1 MKNIYRIF
9 LSDWKRISKN
19 VVAVVVVIGLTILP
33 SLYAWFNI
41 LSNWDPYGKESTS
54 QIKVA
59 VASDDSGTSMEG
71 MQLNMGDNIISAL
84 QSNDTII
91 GWVFTDTTAD
101 AINGVYSGE
110 YYAALIIPSD
120 FSAKMLSFISDDI
133 NHPEIEYYTNQ
144 KKNAIAPKI
153 TDKAKTAV
161 QEQVNQTFIN
171 TITTTLAKALSGVN
185 NVTGSNSAISD
196 NVSAFDTLLLGVEN
210 INNQLDSYSILLDAL
225 INVTDSSV
233 TAMNLASASYSSDTL
248 DITGQQKLIEGL
260 IKISDYLKGTDNT
273 LTNLDASEIKENLGQ
288 LSSVLKNISDIYD
301 RAGGNITQ
309 FTASVLEIKNN
320 LYDTK
325 VIVDELKSKMT
336 GVYDNLKMLNT
347 SSGYEMLMNVL
358 KFDANDLGT
367 FISAP
372 VEISTEKIYPIETY
386 GSAMTPF
393 YTVLAIW
400 VGALI
405 LVAIIHVNVKPQK
418 EHPDI
423 NPVQAYFG
431 RYITFFLIGQA
442 QALLVTLGDL
452 YFIGIQCISPFKFWF
467 AASVTS
473 FVFSIFMYSLTVAF
487 GNVGEA
493 LAVVIMVI
501 QVAGAGGTFPVEVL
515 PKVYQYIYKYLPF
528 TYAMNALRE
537 TVGGFYKFNYWKYLV
552 ILSVYVLIS
561 LFIGLVV
568 AIPCRKL
575 NEKIEKSKH
584 RSEVMI

>member
-84 QSNDTII
+84 QSNDTI

-185 NVTGSNSAISD
+185 NVTGSNAAISD

-537 TVGGFYKFNYWKYLV
+537 TVGGFYKFNYWKYLA

>member
-84 QSNDTII
+84 QSNDTI

-185 NVTGSNSAISD
+185 NVKGSNSAISD

-325 VIVDELKSKMT
+325 VIVDELKSKIT

-537 TVGGFYKFNYWKYLV
+537 TVGGFYKFNYWKYLA

>member
-84 QSNDTII
+84 QSNDTI

-185 NVTGSNSAISD
+185 NVKGSNSAISD

-210 INNQLDSYSILLDAL
+210 INNQLDSYSILFDAL

-537 TVGGFYKFNYWKYLV
+537 TVGGFYKFNYWKYLA

>member
-19 VVAVVVVIGLTILP
+19 VVAVVVAIGLTILP

-84 QSNDTII
+84 QSNDTI

-537 TVGGFYKFNYWKYLV
+537 TVGGFYKFNYWKYLA

>member
-84 QSNDTII
+84 QSNDTI

-196 NVSAFDTLLLGVEN
+196 NVSAFDTLLLGVGN

-325 VIVDELKSKMT
+325 VIVDELKSKIT

-431 RYITFFLIGQA
+431 RYIIFFLIGQA

-537 TVGGFYKFNYWKYLV
+537 TVGGFYKFNYWKYLA

>member
-59 VASDDSGTSMEG
+59 VASDDSGTVMEG

-84 QSNDTII
+84 LSNDTI

-120 FSAKMLSFISDDI
+120 FSAKMLSFISEDI

-185 NVTGSNSAISD
+185 NVTGSNAAISD
-196 NVSAFDTLLLGVEN
+196 NVSAFDTLLLGVKN

-248 DITGQQKLIEGL
+248 DITGQQKLIESL

-273 LTNLDASEIKENLGQ
+273 LTDLDASEIKENLGQ

-336 GVYDNLKMLNT
+336 DVYDNLKMLNT

-537 TVGGFYKFNYWKYLV
+537 IVGGFYKFNYWKYLA

>member
-84 QSNDTII
+84 QSNDTI

-185 NVTGSNSAISD
+185 NVKGSNSAISD

-537 TVGGFYKFNYWKYLV
+537 TVGGFYKFNYWKYLA

>member
-59 VASDDSGTSMEG
+59 VASDDSGTVMEG

-84 QSNDTII
+84 LSNDTI

-120 FSAKMLSFISDDI
+120 FSAKMLSFISEDI

-185 NVTGSNSAISD
+185 NVTGSNAAISD
-196 NVSAFDTLLLGVEN
+196 DVSAFDTLLLGVEN

-248 DITGQQKLIEGL
+248 DITGQQKLIESL

-273 LTNLDASEIKENLGQ
+273 LTDLDASEIKENLGQ

-336 GVYDNLKMLNT
+336 DVYDNLKMLNT

-552 ILSVYVLIS
+552 ILSIYVLIS

>member
-84 QSNDTII
+84 QSNDTI

-185 NVTGSNSAISD
+185 NVTGGNSAISD

>member
-59 VASDDSGTSMEG
+59 VASDDSGTAMEG

-84 QSNDTII
+84 QSNDTI

-120 FSAKMLSFISDDI
+120 FSVKMLSFISEDI

-185 NVTGSNSAISD
+185 NVTGSNAAISD

-233 TAMNLASASYSSDTL
+233 TAMNLASTSYSSDTL

-393 YTVLAIW
+393 YTVLAVW

-467 AASVTS
+467 AASFTS
-473 FVFSIFMYSLTVAF
+473 FVFTIFMYSLTVAF

-552 ILSVYVLIS
+552 ILSVYILIS
-561 LFIGLVV
+561 LFIGLVA
-568 AIPCRKL
+568 AIPCSKL

>member
-59 VASDDSGTSMEG
+59 VASDDSGTVMEG

-84 QSNDTII
+84 QSNDTI

-120 FSAKMLSFISDDI
+120 FSAKMLSFISEDI
-133 NHPEIEYYTNQ
+133 YHPEIEYYTNQ

-185 NVTGSNSAISD
+185 NVTGSNAAISD
-196 NVSAFDTLLLGVEN
+196 NLSAFDTLLLGVEN

-233 TAMNLASASYSSDTL
+233 TAMNLASTSYSSDTL
-248 DITGQQKLIEGL
+248 DISGQQKLIEGL

-537 TVGGFYKFNYWKYLV
+537 TVGGFYKSNYWKYLV
-552 ILSVYVLIS
+552 ILSIYVLIS

>member
-84 QSNDTII
+84 QSNDTI

-185 NVTGSNSAISD
+185 NVTGSNAAISD

-325 VIVDELKSKMT
+325 VIVAELKSKMT

-537 TVGGFYKFNYWKYLV
+537 TVGGFYKFNYWKYLA

>member
-59 VASDDSGTSMEG
+59 VASDDSGTVMEG

-84 QSNDTII
+84 LSNDTI

-120 FSAKMLSFISDDI
+120 FSAKMLSFISEDI

-185 NVTGSNSAISD
+185 NVTGSHAAISD
-196 NVSAFDTLLLGVEN
+196 DVSAFDTLLLGVEN

-233 TAMNLASASYSSDTL
+233 TVMNLASASYSSDTL
-248 DITGQQKLIEGL
+248 DITGQQKLIESL

-273 LTNLDASEIKENLGQ
+273 LKDLDASEIKENLGQ

-336 GVYDNLKMLNT
+336 DVYDNLKMLNT

-552 ILSVYVLIS
+552 ILSIYVLIS

>member
-59 VASDDSGTSMEG
+59 VASDDSGTAMEG

-84 QSNDTII
+84 QSNDTI

-120 FSAKMLSFISDDI
+120 FSAKMLSFISEDI

-185 NVTGSNSAISD
+185 NVTGSNAAVSD
-196 NVSAFDTLLLGVEN
+196 NMSAFDTLLLGVEN

-248 DITGQQKLIEGL
+248 DISGQQKLIEGL
-260 IKISDYLKGTDNT
+260 IRISDYLKGTDNT
-273 LTNLDASEIKENLGQ
+273 LQNLNISEIKENLGQ

-309 FTASVLEIKNN
+309 FSASVLEIKNN

-493 LAVVIMVI
+493 LAVVVMVI

-561 LFIGLVV
+561 LFIGLVA

>member
-84 QSNDTII
+84 QSNDTI

-185 NVTGSNSAISD
+185 NVTGGNSAISD

-325 VIVDELKSKMT
+325 VIVAELKSKMT

-537 TVGGFYKFNYWKYLV
+537 TVGGFYKFNYWKYLA

>member
-19 VVAVVVVIGLTILP
+19 VVAVVVAIGLTILP

-84 QSNDTII
+84 QSNDTI

-161 QEQVNQTFIN
+161 QEQVNHTFIN

-185 NVTGSNSAISD
+185 NVTGSNAAISD
-196 NVSAFDTLLLGVEN
+196 NVSAFDTFLLGVEN

-347 SSGYEMLMNVL
+347 SSGYEMLMNML

>member
-84 QSNDTII
+84 QSNDTI

-185 NVTGSNSAISD
+185 NVKGSNSAISD

-325 VIVDELKSKMT
+325 VIVDEVKSKMT

-467 AASVTS
+467 AASVPS

-537 TVGGFYKFNYWKYLV
+537 TVGGFYKFNYWKYLA

>member
-84 QSNDTII
+84 QSNDTI

-185 NVTGSNSAISD
+185 NVTGSNAAISD

-431 RYITFFLIGQA
+431 RYITFLLIGQA

-537 TVGGFYKFNYWKYLV
+537 TVGGFYKFNYWKYLA

>member
-84 QSNDTII
+84 QSNDTI

-133 NHPEIEYYTNQ
+133 NHPEIEYYTYQ

-185 NVTGSNSAISD
+185 NVKGSNSAISD

-405 LVAIIHVNVKPQK
+405 LIAIIHVNVKPQK

>member
-19 VVAVVVVIGLTILP
+19 VVAVVVAIGLTILP

-84 QSNDTII
+84 QSNDTI

-185 NVTGSNSAISD
+185 NVTGSNAAISD

-233 TAMNLASASYSSDTL
+233 TAMNLASTSYSSDTL

-260 IKISDYLKGTDNT
+260 IKISDYLRGTDNT

>member
-19 VVAVVVVIGLTILP
+19 VVAVVVAIGLTILP

-84 QSNDTII
+84 QSNDTI

-185 NVTGSNSAISD
+185 NVTGSNAAISD

-537 TVGGFYKFNYWKYLV
+537 TVGGFYKFNYWKYLA

-584 RSEVMI
+584 RSEVTI

>member
-59 VASDDSGTSMEG
+59 VASDDSGTVMEG

-84 QSNDTII
+84 LSNDTI

-120 FSAKMLSFISDDI
+120 FSAKMLSFISEDI

-185 NVTGSNSAISD
+185 NVTGSNAAISD
-196 NVSAFDTLLLGVEN
+196 DVSAFDTLLLGVEN

-248 DITGQQKLIEGL
+248 DITGQQKLIESL

-273 LTNLDASEIKENLGQ
+273 LTDLDASEIKENLGQ

-336 GVYDNLKMLNT
+336 DVYDNLKMLNT

-537 TVGGFYKFNYWKYLV
+537 TVGGFYKFNYWKCLV
-552 ILSVYVLIS
+552 ILSIYVLIS

>member
-19 VVAVVVVIGLTILP
+19 VVAVVVAIGLTILP

-84 QSNDTII
+84 QSNDTI

-185 NVTGSNSAISD
+185 NVTGSNAAISD

-431 RYITFFLIGQA
+431 RYITFLLIGQA

-537 TVGGFYKFNYWKYLV
+537 TVGGFYKFNYWKYLA

>member
-19 VVAVVVVIGLTILP
+19 VVAVVVAIGLTILP

-84 QSNDTII
+84 QSNDTI

-185 NVTGSNSAISD
+185 NVKGSNSAISD

-537 TVGGFYKFNYWKYLV
+537 TVGGFYKFNYWKYLA

>member
-84 QSNDTII
+84 QSNDTI

-537 TVGGFYKFNYWKYLV
+537 TVGGFYKFNYWKYLA

>member
-84 QSNDTII
+84 QSNDTI

-185 NVTGSNSAISD
+185 NVKGSNSAISD

>member
-59 VASDDSGTSMEG
+59 VASDDSGTVMEG

-84 QSNDTII
+84 QSNDTI

-120 FSAKMLSFISDDI
+120 FSAKMLSFISEDI

-185 NVTGSNSAISD
+185 NVTGSNAAISD

-552 ILSVYVLIS
+552 ILSIYVLIS

>member
-84 QSNDTII
+84 QSNDTI

-185 NVTGSNSAISD
+185 NVTGSNAAISD

-552 ILSVYVLIS
+552 ILSAYVLIS

>member
-19 VVAVVVVIGLTILP
+19 VVAVVVAIGLTILP

-84 QSNDTII
+84 QSNDTI

-185 NVTGSNSAISD
+185 NVTGSNAAISD

-473 FVFSIFMYSLTVAF
+473 FVFSIFIYSLTVAF

>member
-59 VASDDSGTSMEG
+59 VASDDSGTAMEG
-71 MQLNMGDNIISAL
+71 MQFNMGDNIISAL
-84 QSNDTII
+84 QSNDTI

-120 FSAKMLSFISDDI
+120 FSVKMLSFISEDI

-185 NVTGSNSAISD
+185 NVTGSNTAISD

-233 TAMNLASASYSSDTL
+233 TAMNLASSSYSSDTL

-325 VIVDELKSKMT
+325 VIVDELKLKMT

-367 FISAP
+367 FISSP

-405 LVAIIHVNVKPQK
+405 LVAIIHVNVKLQK

-467 AASVTS
+467 AASFTS
-473 FVFSIFMYSLTVAF
+473 FVFTIFMYSLTVAF

-528 TYAMNALRE
+528 TYAMNVLRE

-552 ILSVYVLIS
+552 ILSVYILIS
-561 LFIGLVV
+561 LFIGLVA

>member
-84 QSNDTII
+84 QSNDTI

-185 NVTGSNSAISD
+185 NVTGGNSAISD

-537 TVGGFYKFNYWKYLV
+537 TVGGFYKFNYWKYLA

>member
-84 QSNDTII
+84 QSNDTI

-185 NVTGSNSAISD
+185 NVTGSNAAISD

-325 VIVDELKSKMT
+325 VIVAELKS
-336 GVYDNLKMLNT
+336 NLT
-347 SSGYEMLMNVL
+347 
-358 KFDANDLGT
+358 
-367 FISAP
+367 
-372 VEISTEKIYPIETY
+372 
-386 GSAMTPF
+386 
-393 YTVLAIW
+393 
-400 VGALI
+400 
-405 LVAIIHVNVKPQK
+405 
-418 EHPDI
+418 
-423 NPVQAYFG
+423 
-431 RYITFFLIGQA
+431 
-442 QALLVTLGDL
+442 
-452 YFIGIQCISPFKFWF
+452 
-467 AASVTS
+467 
-473 FVFSIFMYSLTVAF
+473 
-487 GNVGEA
+487 
-493 LAVVIMVI
+493 
-501 QVAGAGGTFPVEVL
+501 
-515 PKVYQYIYKYLPF
+515 
-528 TYAMNALRE
+528 
-537 TVGGFYKFNYWKYLV
+537 
-552 ILSVYVLIS
+552 
-561 LFIGLVV
+561 
-568 AIPCRKL
+568 
-575 NEKIEKSKH
+575 
-584 RSEVMI
+584 

>member
-19 VVAVVVVIGLTILP
+19 VVAVVVAIGLTILP

-84 QSNDTII
+84 QSNDTI

-185 NVTGSNSAISD
+185 NVTGSNAAISD